1 MITSHDRDLYHDEY
15 QYHYWCQYYHCPLLL
30 SLLLLF
36 WKNHYF
42 HIFSLSLNLS
52 LKPCLRIGNRVLR
65 RNKCEKGK
73 LTNDKDTLILG
84 PTPRVENHKTFRK
97 NHPHVDVTSS
107 GFSTSLI
114 FVPGDGF
121 HLQWPSVPVFPQ
133 RRRPSENQC
142 RICFDLGVL
151 GQVGNIGC
159 QIPVLFSAP
168 VRPGHTIF
176 VHIFFI

>member
-1 MITSHDRDLYHDEY
+1 MTHGHAEGPPAKKIGNLLSANQPLHVTGPAFHRFDLGPSRLHIVVRSFMITSHDRDLYHDEY

-42 HIFSLSLNLS
+42 QYIFSLSLNLS
-52 LKPCLRIGNRVLR
+52 LKPCLPIGNRVLR

-97 NHPHVDVTSS
+97 IHPRVDVTSS
-107 GFSTSLI
+107 GFSTS
-114 FVPGDGF
+114 
-121 HLQWPSVPVFPQ
+121 
-133 RRRPSENQC
+133 
-142 RICFDLGVL
+142 
-151 GQVGNIGC
+151 
-159 QIPVLFSAP
+159 
-168 VRPGHTIF
+168 
-176 VHIFFI
+176 